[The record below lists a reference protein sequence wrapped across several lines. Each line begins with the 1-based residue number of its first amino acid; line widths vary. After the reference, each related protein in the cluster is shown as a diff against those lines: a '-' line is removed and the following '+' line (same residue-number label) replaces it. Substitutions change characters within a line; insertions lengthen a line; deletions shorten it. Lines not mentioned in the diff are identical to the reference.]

1 MTICDNGLCIRVQSA
16 NIMFIRSTN
25 QIVLNSFEQV
35 FSARKVKKRACWHEP
50 PKNNQWFKGHVIAHV
65 STLVQ
70 SEEEQ
75 AHISNILLDIRWP
88 QRLCQWVCACLH
100 LHLFASRILLTQ
112 MNYFFELNLWSAS
125 SSFCSASLLRREDK
139 PFAQSTDHA
148 PAIAASLC
156 YRIYC
161 LYIIAVLQL
170 FWHVL
175 TGFIC
180 SNMFKSTKNQRK
192 SMNISFLMFSPELS
206 SKFSHSSP
214 CFLPFFG
221 GPLNPRGT
229 NGSGVLRWLHDMWQS
244 CRDKAT
250 QRVVTSDIHHI
261 YIYKGCRPCRRPR

>member
-1 MTICDNGLCIRVQSA
+1 MNHQKTINDSRDMSLHTCPLWCRG
-16 NIMFIRSTN
+16 
-25 QIVLNSFEQV
+25 
-35 FSARKVKKRACWHEP
+35 KKSRHTYP
-50 PKNNQWFKGHVIAHV
+50 TFYF
-65 STLVQ
+65 
-70 SEEEQ
+70 
-75 AHISNILLDIRWP
+75 DIRWP

-100 LHLFASRILLTQ
+100 LHVFASRILLTQ
-112 MNYFFELNLWSAS
+112 MNYFFELNFWPAS

-148 PAIAASLC
+148 PAITASLC

-161 LYIIAVLQL
+161 LYIIAVSQL

-180 SNMFKSTKNQRK
+180 SNIFKSTKNQRK
-192 SMNISFLMFSPELS
+192 SIKISFLMFSPELS
-206 SKFSHSSP
+206 SKLSHSSP
-214 CFLPFFG
+214 CFLPFLG

-250 QRVVTSDIHHI
+250 QRVVTSDGGNI
-261 YIYKGCRPCRRPR
+261 YIYIIYIYITHTYIYIYIWS